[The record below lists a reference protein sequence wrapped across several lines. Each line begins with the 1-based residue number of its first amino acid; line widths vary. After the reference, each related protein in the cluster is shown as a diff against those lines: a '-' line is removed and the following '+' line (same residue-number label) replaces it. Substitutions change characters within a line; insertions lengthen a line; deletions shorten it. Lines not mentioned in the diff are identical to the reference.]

1 MPASVT
7 KIRRISI
14 LKLIRRFFV
23 AVQFL
28 TRLRVRSTLSISEA
42 ELGKAAAFFPLVGV
56 IIGGGAAVV
65 FMLLRFL
72 LPVPASVLC
81 AIVFAA
87 FITNGFHEDGLADA
101 FDGFGGGW
109 TKDRVLEIMRDSRI
123 GTYGTLALI
132 FLVLGKLTFL
142 SSLPQGQIWRWLIV
156 AHAAA
161 RWTTLPLCAWL
172 PYARAEGQ
180 GKLVAKQVG
189 NLEIAIATV
198 TLFVTLL
205 LIPWRPA
212 LAVFLVT
219 SFVTLLSGLYFRA
232 RLQGIT
238 GDCLG
243 ATNQITEVGLYM
255 TAVILPR
262 VDLFR

>member
-1 MPASVT
+1 MT
-7 KIRRISI
+7 
-14 LKLIRRFFV
+14 RRFFI
-23 AVQFL
+23 ALQFL
-28 TRLRVRSTLSISEA
+28 TRLPVPRSLNSSETDI
-42 ELGKAAAFFPLVGV
+42 GKAAAFFPLVGV
-56 IIGGGAAVV
+56 IVGGSAALVFVV
-65 FMLLRFL
+65 LQRV
-72 LPVPASVLC
+72 LPLPASVFC

-87 FITNGFHEDGLADA
+87 FITNGFHEDGLADS

-132 FLVLGKLTFL
+132 FVILGKFNFL
-142 SSLPQGQIWRWLIV
+142 SLLPQEQIWRWLIV
-156 AHAAA
+156 AHTAS

-172 PYARAEGQ
+172 PYAREEGQ

-189 NLEIAIATV
+189 TLEIVTATV
-198 TLFVTLL
+198 TLLVTFI

-212 LAVFLVT
+212 LAVFLVI
-219 SFVTLLSGLYFRA
+219 SLVTLLSGFYFRT

-243 ATNQITEVGLYM
+243 ATNQITEVGLYI
-255 TAVILPR
+255 TAVILLR
-262 VDLFR
+262 FDLLR

>member
-1 MPASVT
+1 M
-7 KIRRISI
+7 
-14 LKLIRRFFV
+14 IRRFFI
-23 AVQFL
+23 AIQFL
-28 TRLRVRSTLSISEA
+28 TRLPIARTLNSSETDI
-42 ELGKAAAFFPLVGV
+42 GKAAAFFPLVGV
-56 IIGGGAAVV
+56 IVGGGAALVFVV
-65 FMLLRFL
+65 LQRV
-72 LPVPASVLC
+72 LPLPASVFC

-87 FITNGFHEDGLADA
+87 FITNGFHEDGLADS

-109 TKDRVLEIMRDSRI
+109 TKDLILEIMRDSRI

-132 FLVLGKLTFL
+132 FLILGKFNFL
-142 SSLPQGQIWRWLIV
+142 SVLPPGQIWRWLIV
-156 AHAAA
+156 AHTAS

-189 NLEIAIATV
+189 SLEIVIATV
-198 TLFVTLL
+198 TLLVTFI

-219 SFVTLLSGLYFRA
+219 SLVTLLSGFYFRT

-243 ATNQITEVGLYM
+243 ATNQITEVGLYI
-255 TAVILPR
+255 TAVILLR
-262 VDLFR
+262 FDLLR